1 MTGNG
6 VTEAVFYHITFLYMF
21 WLHLF
26 GGGSTKNSKKR
37 VSTGS
42 TGYEWA
48 KKYKNDKETEKA
60 HKREKRKAY
69 AKKAKSRISK
79 AF

>member
-1 MTGNG
+1 
-6 VTEAVFYHITFLYMF
+6 MF

-26 GGGSTKNSKKR
+26 GGGGSTKNTKKR
-37 VSTGS
+37 VSTGA

-60 HKREKRKAY
+60 YKREKRKEY
-69 AKKAKSRISK
+69 AKKAKGRLSK
-79 AF
+79 MF